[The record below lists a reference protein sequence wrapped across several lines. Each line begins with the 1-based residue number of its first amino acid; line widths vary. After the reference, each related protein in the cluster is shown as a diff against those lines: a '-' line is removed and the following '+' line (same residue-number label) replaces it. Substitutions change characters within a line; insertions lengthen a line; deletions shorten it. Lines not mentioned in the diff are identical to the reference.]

1 MSEKGIGVGSHFQD
15 SETLSGFRIQI
26 HLSLGPKT
34 MLFPCCSEYP
44 KEDRE
49 FFLLSPQGELLPE
62 ILFKHR
68 NYIFFVVVDLQCC
81 ARFCCSANDPVPPVP
96 TGPCSH
102 LPHVLLLGT
111 GCAPRAVRQDLLAL
125 RSKWTSWH
133 LPTPNPRPPLP
144 APSATA
150 SLFSTSV
157 STPVFPLCL

>member
-1 MSEKGIGVGSHFQD
+1 MNIFKVSIFLPFCYFYVMSLLSQKVVVDSISTCSKKGCRKGISICWVGRLCIRCHYLIFPKAYEVAFIIIIIPMSEKGIGVGSHFQD

-81 ARFCCSANDPVPPVP
+81 AHFCC
-96 TGPCSH
+96 
-102 LPHVLLLGT
+102 
-111 GCAPRAVRQDLLAL
+111 
-125 RSKWTSWH
+125 
-133 LPTPNPRPPLP
+133 
-144 APSATA
+144 TA
-150 SLFSTSV
+150 
-157 STPVFPLCL
+157 